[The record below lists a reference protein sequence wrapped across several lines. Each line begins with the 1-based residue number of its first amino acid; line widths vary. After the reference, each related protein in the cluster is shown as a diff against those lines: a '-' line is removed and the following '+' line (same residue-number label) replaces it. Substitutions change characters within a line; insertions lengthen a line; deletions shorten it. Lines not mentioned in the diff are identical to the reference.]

1 LRERILVRVGSR
13 NTAKLEAVRRGLAP
27 FFAHVDVLGVDAP
40 SGVDPQPL
48 GFAEIVAGAR
58 NRARGSHSGGAGE
71 LAAGIE
77 DGLIALPEV
86 PTGWLNLGC
95 CVLFDGAREG
105 LGFSAGFEYP
115 PDCVAVATRSPR
127 TPIGDAFD
135 RRFAPRAGARDPGAG
150 AGNIG
155 RLSEGA
161 LTRAEYGAQAVI
173 CAWLRFMH
181 ADLYAGVPA

>member
-1 LRERILVRVGSR
+1 MVRVGSR
-13 NTAKLEAVRRGLAP
+13 NAAKLEAVRRGLAP
-27 FFAHVDVLGVDAP
+27 FFAAVEVLGADTK
-40 SGVDPQPL
+40 SGVDEQPL

-58 NRARGSHSGGAGE
+58 NRARASHASGACDF
-71 LAAGIE
+71 AAGIE
-77 DGLIALPEV
+77 DGLIRVAEV
-86 PTGWLNLGC
+86 ETGWVNVGC

-115 PDCVAVATRSPR
+115 PACVQEATASPR

-135 RRFAPRAGARDPGAG
+135 RRFRARPGARDPGTG

-155 RLSEGA
+155 RLTEGV
-161 LTRAEYGAQAVI
+161 LTRADYGAQAVT

-181 ADLYAGVPA
+181 PELYEGDRA